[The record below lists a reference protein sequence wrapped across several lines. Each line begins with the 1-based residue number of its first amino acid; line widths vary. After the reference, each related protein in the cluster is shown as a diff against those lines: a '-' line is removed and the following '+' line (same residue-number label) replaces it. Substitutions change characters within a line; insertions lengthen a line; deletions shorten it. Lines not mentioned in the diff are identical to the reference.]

1 MEFKKYVTERDKDTY
16 LKKEYGDYPW
26 MLQGTS
32 QSFCGQN
39 LNT

>member
-26 MLQGTS
+26 MLQEPLKVFVDKT
-32 QSFCGQN
+32 
-39 LNT
+39 